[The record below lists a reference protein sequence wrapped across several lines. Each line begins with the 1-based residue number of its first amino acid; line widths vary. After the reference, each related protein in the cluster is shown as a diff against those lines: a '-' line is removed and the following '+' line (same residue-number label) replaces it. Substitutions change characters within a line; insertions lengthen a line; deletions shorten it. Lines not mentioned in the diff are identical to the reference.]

1 LPANLFTMPSIIT
14 NFSTFHW
21 FIKKD
26 MVENTFLEKIVAAKE
41 EELAAT
47 KRLAPLREMQAILR
61 ELPPP
66 RNFQEALVG
75 KKCAIIA
82 EIKKA
87 SPSRGIIREDFDPLK
102 IAVTYEDNGAAA
114 ISVLT
119 ESVFFKGD
127 GRYLSE
133 ISKIAGIPLL
143 RKDFIIDSYQIFET
157 RLLGG
162 DALLLIARLLNREA
176 LAEYI
181 ALTVE
186 LGMTPLVEVHNEGEL
201 EKGLAAG
208 AQAIGINNRNLDT
221 FVTDLGTSL
230 KLAPLIPA
238 GIVKISES
246 GIAGKEDVETLRRA
260 GIHAFLIGET
270 LMRAADMGRKL
281 RELSGM
287 DILPPLQG
295 EGQVGDGL
303 RGGRGGRVF

>member
-1 LPANLFTMPSIIT
+1 MG
-14 NFSTFHW
+14 
-21 FIKKD
+21 
-26 MVENTFLEKIVAAKE
+26 NTFLEKIVAAKE
-41 EELAAT
+41 EELVAT
-47 KRLAPLREMQAILR
+47 KRLAPLREMQAILC

-66 RNFQEALVG
+66 RDFREALTG
-75 KKCAIIA
+75 KECAIIA

-87 SPSRGIIREDFDPLK
+87 SPSQGIIREDFDPMK
-102 IAVTYEDNGAAA
+102 IAVTYEDNGASA

-127 GRYLSE
+127 GRYLAQ
-133 ISKIAGIPLL
+133 ISKIVGIPLL
-143 RKDFIIDSYQIFET
+143 RKDFIIDPYQIYET

-186 LGMTPLVEVHNEGEL
+186 LGMAPLVEVHNEGEL
-201 EKGLAAG
+201 EKSLAAG
-208 AQAIGINNRNLDT
+208 AKVIGINNRNLDT

-230 KLAPLIPA
+230 KLAPLIPK
-238 GIVKISES
+238 GIVRISES
-246 GIAGKEDVETLRRA
+246 GIGDRGNLETLMRA

-281 RELSGM
+281 RKLSGT
-287 DILPPLQG
+287 
-295 EGQVGDGL
+295 
-303 RGGRGGRVF
+303 

>member
-1 LPANLFTMPSIIT
+1 MRG
-14 NFSTFHW
+14 
-21 FIKKD
+21 
-26 MVENTFLEKIVAAKE
+26 NTFLDRIVETKKQ
-41 EELAAT
+41 ELTVT
-47 KRLAPLREMQAILR
+47 KRLAPLRELQASLR

-66 RNFQEALVG
+66 RDFRGAIMG
-75 KKCAIIA
+75 RDCAIIA

-87 SPSRGIIREDFDPLK
+87 SPSRGIIREDFDPMK

-119 ESVFFKGD
+119 ESVYFKGD
-127 GRYLSE
+127 GRYLAE

-143 RKDFIIDSYQIFET
+143 RKDFIIDPYQIFET

-162 DALLLIARLLNREA
+162 DALLLIARLLGPET

-181 ALTVE
+181 ALAVE
-186 LGMTPLVEVHNEGEL
+186 LGLTPLVEVHNEGEL
-201 EKGLAAG
+201 EKALAAG
-208 AQAIGINNRNLDT
+208 AKVIGINNRNLDT

-230 KLAPLIPA
+230 KLAPLIPK

-246 GIAGKEDVETLRRA
+246 GIADRGDVETLRQA

-281 RELSGM
+281 RELITPS
-287 DILPPLQG
+287 PS
-295 EGQVGDGL
+295 
-303 RGGRGGRVF
+303 

>member
-1 LPANLFTMPSIIT
+1 
-14 NFSTFHW
+14 
-21 FIKKD
+21 
-26 MVENTFLEKIVAAKE
+26 
-41 EELAAT
+41 
-47 KRLAPLREMQAILR
+47 MQAILC

-66 RNFQEALVG
+66 RNFQEALTG
-75 KKCAIIA
+75 RESAIIA

-87 SPSRGIIREDFDPLK
+87 SPSRGIIREDFDPRK
-102 IAVTYEDNGAAA
+102 IAGIYEDNGAAA
-114 ISVLT
+114 ISILT

-127 GRYLSE
+127 SRYLSE
-133 ISKIAGIPLL
+133 ISKIASIPLL
-143 RKDFIIDSYQIFET
+143 RKDFIIDPYQIYET

-162 DALLLIARLLNREA
+162 DALLLIARLLSREA

-201 EKGLAAG
+201 EKALAAG
-208 AQAIGINNRNLDT
+208 AQVIGINNRNLDT

-246 GIAGKEDVETLRRA
+246 GIAGRQDVETLQRA

-287 DILPPLQG
+287 DMEPVDI
-295 EGQVGDGL
+295 VHS
-303 RGGRGGRVF
+303 

>member
-1 LPANLFTMPSIIT
+1 MKET
-14 NFSTFHW
+14 
-21 FIKKD
+21 
-26 MVENTFLEKIVAAKE
+26 TFLDRIVETKKQ
-41 EELAAT
+41 ELTAT

-66 RNFQEALVG
+66 RDFQEALAG
-75 KKCAIIA
+75 KEGAIIA

-87 SPSRGIIREDFDPLK
+87 SPSRGIIREDFDPRK
-102 IAVTYEDNGAAA
+102 IAGIYEDNGAAA
-114 ISVLT
+114 ISILT

-127 GRYLSE
+127 SRYLAE
-133 ISKIAGIPLL
+133 ISKIASIPLL
-143 RKDFIIDSYQIFET
+143 RKDFIIDPYQIYET
-157 RLLGG
+157 RFLGG
-162 DALLLIARLLNREA
+162 DALLLIARLLSRET

-208 AQAIGINNRNLDT
+208 AQVIGINNRNLDT

-246 GIAGKEDVETLRRA
+246 GIAGRQDVETLQRA

-270 LMRAADMGRKL
+270 LMRAADIGGKL
-281 RELSGM
+281 RELSGTS
-287 DILPPLQG
+287 
-295 EGQVGDGL
+295 V
-303 RGGRGGRVF
+303 

>member
-1 LPANLFTMPSIIT
+1 MPADLFTKPSIIT
-14 NFSTFHW
+14 NFSTFNW
-21 FIKKD
+21 FIKKE
-26 MVENTFLEKIVAAKE
+26 MKKNTFLEKIVATKRE
-41 EELAAT
+41 KLT
-47 KRLAPLREMQAILR
+47 TMKRLASLGEMQASLR
-61 ELPPP
+61 ELAPP
-66 RNFQEALVG
+66 RDFQGALAD

-87 SPSRGIIREDFDPLK
+87 SPSRGIIRDDFDPLK
-102 IAVTYEDNGAAA
+102 IATTYEDNGAAA
-114 ISVLT
+114 ISIIT
-119 ESVFFKGD
+119 ENVFFKGD
-127 GRYLSE
+127 SRYLSE
-133 ISKIAGIPLL
+133 ISKIASIPLL
-143 RKDFIIDSYQIFET
+143 RKDFIIDPYQIYET

-162 DALLLIARLLNREA
+162 DALLLIARLLSREA

-201 EKGLAAG
+201 EKSLAAG
-208 AQAIGINNRNLDT
+208 AQVIGINNRNLDT

-246 GIAGKEDVETLRRA
+246 GIAGRQDVETLQRA

-287 DILPPLQG
+287 DMEPVDI
-295 EGQVGDGL
+295 VHS
-303 RGGRGGRVF
+303 

>member
-1 LPANLFTMPSIIT
+1 MKA
-14 NFSTFHW
+14 
-21 FIKKD
+21 
-26 MVENTFLEKIVAAKE
+26 NTFLARIVAAKQ
-41 EELAAT
+41 EELSMT
-47 KRLAPLREMQAILR
+47 KRLKPIREIRAILR

-66 RNFQEALVG
+66 RDFRGAIMG
-75 KKCAIIA
+75 RDCAIIA

-102 IAVTYEDNGAAA
+102 IAQVYESNGAAA

-119 ESVFFKGD
+119 ESVFFKGN

-133 ISKIAGIPLL
+133 ISKIARIPLL
-143 RKDFIIDSYQIFET
+143 RKDFIINPYQIYET
-157 RLLGG
+157 RVLGG
-162 DALLLIARLLNREA
+162 DALLLIARLLSREA

-186 LGMTPLVEVHNEGEL
+186 LGMTPLVEVHDKEEL
-201 EKGLAAG
+201 EKSLAAG
-208 AQAIGINNRNLDT
+208 AKVIGINNRNLDT
-221 FVTDLGTSL
+221 FMTDLGTSL

-246 GIAGKEDVETLRRA
+246 GIVGRQDVETLQRA

-270 LMRAADMGRKL
+270 LMRDTDMEGKL

-287 DILPPLQG
+287 AI
-295 EGQVGDGL
+295 
-303 RGGRGGRVF
+303 

>member
-1 LPANLFTMPSIIT
+1 MNT
-14 NFSTFHW
+14 
-21 FIKKD
+21 
-26 MVENTFLEKIVAAKE
+26 NTFLARIVEAKKT
-41 EELAAT
+41 ELAAT
-47 KRLAPLREMQAILR
+47 KRLKPIREMQAILC

-66 RNFQEALVG
+66 RNFQDALTG
-75 KKCAIIA
+75 RECAIIA

-102 IAVTYEDNGAAA
+102 IAGIYEDNGAAA

-127 GRYLSE
+127 SRYLAE
-133 ISKIAGIPLL
+133 ISKIASVPLL
-143 RKDFIIDSYQIFET
+143 RKDFIIDPYQIYET

-162 DALLLIARLLNREA
+162 DALLLIARLLGREA

-186 LGMTPLVEVHNEGEL
+186 LGMTPLVEVHNEREL

-208 AQAIGINNRNLDT
+208 AQVIGINNRNLDT

-230 KLAPLIPA
+230 KLAPLLPA

-246 GIAGKEDVETLRRA
+246 GIAGKEDVETLRQA

-270 LMRAADMGRKL
+270 LMRAADMGGKL
-281 RELSGM
+281 RELSGN
-287 DILPPLQG
+287 
-295 EGQVGDGL
+295 GQ
-303 RGGRGGRVF
+303 

>member
-1 LPANLFTMPSIIT
+1 MKETTILDMIVE
-14 NFSTFHW
+14 
-21 FIKKD
+21 IKKQ
-26 MVENTFLEKIVAAKE
+26 
-41 EELAAT
+41 ELVAT
-47 KRLAPLREMQAILR
+47 KRLASLREMQAILR
-61 ELPPP
+61 ELPSP
-66 RNFQEALVG
+66 RDFREALTSKEG
-75 KKCAIIA
+75 AIIA

-102 IAVTYEDNGAAA
+102 IAATYEDNGAAA
-114 ISVLT
+114 ISILT

-127 GRYLSE
+127 SRYLAE
-133 ISKIAGIPLL
+133 ISKIARIPLL
-143 RKDFIIDSYQIFET
+143 RKDFIIDPYQIYET

-162 DALLLIARLLNREA
+162 DALLLIARLLSRET
-176 LAEYI
+176 LVEYI
-181 ALTVE
+181 ALTVD

-208 AQAIGINNRNLDT
+208 AQVIGINNRNLDT

-246 GIAGKEDVETLRRA
+246 GIAGRQDVETLQRA

-287 DILPPLQG
+287 DMEPVDI
-295 EGQVGDGL
+295 VHS
-303 RGGRGGRVF
+303 

>member
-1 LPANLFTMPSIIT
+1 MKET
-14 NFSTFHW
+14 
-21 FIKKD
+21 
-26 MVENTFLEKIVAAKE
+26 TFLDRIVETKKQ
-41 EELAAT
+41 ELAAT
-47 KRLAPLREMQAILR
+47 KRLAPLRELQATLR
-61 ELPPP
+61 ELSLP
-66 RNFQEALVG
+66 RDFQEALAG
-75 KKCAIIA
+75 KECAIIA

-102 IAVTYEDNGAAA
+102 IAATYEDNGVAA

-119 ESVFFKGD
+119 ERVFFKGA

-143 RKDFIIDSYQIFET
+143 RKDFIIDPYQIFET

-162 DALLLIARLLNREA
+162 DALLLIARLLTWEA

-186 LGMTPLVEVHNEGEL
+186 LGMTPLVEVHNEAEL
-201 EKGLAAG
+201 EKSLAAG
-208 AQAIGINNRNLDT
+208 AQVIGINNRNLDT

-246 GIAGKEDVETLRRA
+246 GIACRKDVEILMGA
-260 GIHAFLIGET
+260 GIRIFLIGET
-270 LMRAADMGRKL
+270 LMRAGDMGRKL
-281 RELSGM
+281 RELLGANSQS
-287 DILPPLQG
+287 DRVINDAFA
-295 EGQVGDGL
+295 ENRHSRVGGNPDST
-303 RGGRGGRVF
+303 

>member
-1 LPANLFTMPSIIT
+1 MKET
-14 NFSTFHW
+14 
-21 FIKKD
+21 
-26 MVENTFLEKIVAAKE
+26 TFLDRIVETKR

-47 KRLAPLREMQAILR
+47 KRLAPLREMQAILC

-66 RNFQEALVG
+66 RNFQEALTG
-75 KKCAIIA
+75 RDCAIIA

-102 IAVTYEDNGAAA
+102 IAAIYEDSGAEA

-119 ESVFFKGD
+119 ESVYFKGD
-127 GRYLSE
+127 GRYLSA

-143 RKDFIIDSYQIFET
+143 RKDFIIDPYQIFET
-157 RLLGG
+157 RVLGG
-162 DALLLIARLLNREA
+162 DALLLIARLLSREA

-186 LGMTPLVEVHNEGEL
+186 LDMTPLVEVHDEGEL
-201 EKGLAAG
+201 EKSLAAG
-208 AQAIGINNRNLDT
+208 AKVIGINNRNLDT

-246 GIAGKEDVETLRRA
+246 GIAGRQDVETLQRA

-270 LMRAADMGRKL
+270 LMRSADIGGKL
-281 RELSGM
+281 RELS
-287 DILPPLQG
+287 DT
-295 EGQVGDGL
+295 
-303 RGGRGGRVF
+303 

>member
-1 LPANLFTMPSIIT
+1 VKET
-14 NFSTFHW
+14 
-21 FIKKD
+21 
-26 MVENTFLEKIVAAKE
+26 TFLDRIVETKKQ
-41 EELAAT
+41 ELAAT

-66 RNFQEALVG
+66 RDFRGVITG
-75 KKCAIIA
+75 RDCAIIA

-102 IAVTYEDNGAAA
+102 IAATYEDNGAAA

-119 ESVFFKGD
+119 EGVFFKGD

-143 RKDFIIDSYQIFET
+143 RKDFIIDPYQIFET
-157 RLLGG
+157 RFLGG
-162 DALLLIARLLNREA
+162 DALLLIARLLTREA

-186 LGMTPLVEVHNEGEL
+186 LGMTPLVEVHNEAEL
-201 EKGLAAG
+201 EKSLAAG
-208 AQAIGINNRNLDT
+208 AQVIGINNRNLDT

-246 GIAGKEDVETLRRA
+246 GIACRKDVEILMGA
-260 GIHAFLIGET
+260 GIRIFLIGET

-281 RELSGM
+281 RELLGANSQS
-287 DILPPLQG
+287 DRVINDAFA
-295 EGQVGDGL
+295 ENRHSRVGGNPDST
-303 RGGRGGRVF
+303 